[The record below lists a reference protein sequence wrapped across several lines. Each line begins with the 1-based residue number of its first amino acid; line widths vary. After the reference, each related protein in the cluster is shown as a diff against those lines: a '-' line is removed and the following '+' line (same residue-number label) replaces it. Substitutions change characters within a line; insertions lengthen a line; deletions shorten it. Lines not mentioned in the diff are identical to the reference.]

1 LEGGERLNKKGLLI
15 AVVLMAA
22 AMLAAPNFSIL
33 QPVAAQETYQ
43 QITGKLGGAEYLLRI
58 PDNWEGAL
66 VVMCRGYS
74 PTPVDLAGL
83 EFYADM
89 FSTITTNGAALA
101 MSTFGEAGWCV
112 QKGMIRTHQLT
123 EYIIDHYDVTGTI
136 LLFGMSM
143 GGGIA
148 LLLGTKYPHLYDG
161 VIEIAGVKD
170 VAAQYTLTMNL
181 ANIMDDDEL
190 AEAILANGGSVP
202 PCPLAYGYDIPTAL
216 AGYRAFCLT
225 SSTDIALEL
234 GGTPETK
241 PKAYER
247 VSPIFNAVDIAVP
260 TITVHGCADS
270 VVSYAQSLAYLEAVT
285 QAGYSDLYRLY
296 GVPGGEH
303 IDDSMAMGMQI
314 YFGITW
320 LVDWVENGNPA
331 PPSMPEW

>member
-1 LEGGERLNKKGLLI
+1 VNRKTLLVVFTL
-15 AVVLMAA
+15 AVVL
-22 AMLAAPNFSIL
+22 LVAPHL
-33 QPVAAQETYQ
+33 GVVQPVAAQETYE

-58 PDNWEGAL
+58 PDNWQGAL

-74 PTPVDLAGL
+74 PTLVDLAGL

-101 MSTFGEAGWCV
+101 MSSYGEAGWCV

-123 EYIIDHYDVTGTI
+123 EYIIGHYDVTGKVY
-136 LLFGMSM
+136 LFGQSM

-181 ANIMDDDEL
+181 ANIMEDDEL

-234 GGTPETK
+234 GGTPEKK
-241 PKAYER
+241 PKAYEK
-247 VSPIFNAVDIAVP
+247 VSPIYNALDIAIP
-260 TITVHGCADS
+260 TITVHGTSDS
-270 VVSYAQSLAYLEAVT
+270 IVTYAQSLAYLEAVT
-285 QAGYSDLYRLY
+285 QAGYSGLYRLY

-303 IDDSMAMGMQI
+303 IDYSMAMGMQI
-314 YFGITW
+314 YLGFTW

-331 PPSMPEW
+331 PPSMP

>member
-1 LEGGERLNKKGLLI
+1 MNKKGLLI

-22 AMLAAPNFSIL
+22 AMLAAPNLSIL
-33 QPVAAQETYQ
+33 QPVAAQETYE

-58 PDNWEGAL
+58 PDNWQGDLA
-66 VVMCRGYS
+66 VMCRGYS

-83 EFYADM
+83 KSYADM
-89 FSTITTNGAALA
+89 FSIITTNGVALA
-101 MSTFGEAGWCV
+101 LSSFGEAGWCV

-123 EYIIDHYDVTGTI
+123 EYIIDNYHVTGTI
-136 LLFGMSM
+136 LLFGQSM

-161 VIEIAGVKD
+161 VIELSGVKD
-170 VAAQYTLTMNL
+170 VAAQYTLAMDL
-181 ANIMDDDEL
+181 ANIMDDDDL

-202 PCPLAYGYDIPTAL
+202 PCPLAFGYDIPTAL
-216 AGYRAFCLT
+216 AGYRVFSIT
-225 SSTDIALEL
+225 SSTDIVLEL
-234 GGTPETK
+234 GGTPEKK

-247 VSPIFNAVDIAVP
+247 VSPIYNALDIAIP

-270 VVSYAQSLAYLEAVT
+270 VVAYAQSLAYLDAVT
-285 QAGYSDLYRLY
+285 KAGYSGLYRLY

-314 YFGITW
+314 YLGFTW
-320 LVDWVENGNPA
+320 LVDWVKNGNPA
-331 PPSMPEW
+331 PPSMP

>member
-1 LEGGERLNKKGLLI
+1 MNKK
-15 AVVLMAA
+15 VLMIVFT
-22 AMLAAPNFSIL
+22 LAFVLLSAPNLGIV

-43 QITGKLGGAEYLLRI
+43 QITGKLGGAEFLIRI
-58 PDNWEGAL
+58 PDNWEGDL

-74 PTPVDLAGL
+74 PTPVDIAGL
-83 EFYADM
+83 EFYADRWSM
-89 FSTITTNGAALA
+89 ITTMGFALA
-101 MSTFGEAGWCV
+101 MSTYGEAGYCV

-123 EYIIDHYDVTGTI
+123 EYLIDNYDVTGNVY
-136 LLFGMSM
+136 LLGMSM

-161 VIEIAGVKD
+161 VLEVAGVKD
-170 VAAQYTLTMNL
+170 VASQYTLTMDL
-181 ANIMDDDEL
+181 ANIMDDDDL

-202 PCPLAYGYDIPTAL
+202 PCPLAFGYDIPAAL

-234 GGTPETK
+234 GGTPEKK

-247 VSPIFNAVDIAVP
+247 VSPTFNALDIAIP
-260 TITVHGCADS
+260 TITIHGTADS
-270 VVSYAQSLAYLEAVT
+270 IVTYAQSLLYLEAVT

-303 IDDSMAMGMQI
+303 IDDSVAMGMMI
-314 YFGITW
+314 GFGFTC
-320 LVDWVENGNPA
+320 LFDWVENGNPA
-331 PPSMPEW
+331 PPSMP